1 MGDAGF
7 EPYGE
12 TTLANAASVRELTRR
27 LALAAAE
34 AGGLRA
40 RLELAEAAQAALRED
55 LERERQRAD
64 RESARAE
71 RERRT
76 SERLEEELRTY
87 RSKGFWERLF
97 GDG

>member
-1 MGDAGF
+1 L
-7 EPYGE
+7 PY
-12 TTLANAASVRELTRR
+12 LDNDRK
-27 LALAAAE
+27 
-34 AGGLRA
+34 
-40 RLELAEAAQAALRED
+40 LELAEAAQAALRED

>member
-1 MGDAGF
+1 MS
-7 EPYGE
+7 
-12 TTLANAASVRELTRR
+12 LAVLNPRE
-27 LALAAAE
+27 
-34 AGGLRA
+34 G
-40 RLELAEAAQAALRED
+40 
-55 LERERQRAD
+55 QRAD